1 MAAIALVD
9 TGFLIA
15 LLDARDGHHRW
26 AAELASRQP
35 PPWTTCEAVLSEAFH
50 ILGPRDSEAL
60 ATLLRRSAVMA
71 PFRFDQSTE
80 AVLTLMRKYA
90 DVPMSFADACLVRMT
105 EIVSDPLLL
114 ATDTDFRI
122 YRRHSRQTV
131 PCMLPT

>member
-1 MAAIALVD
+1 MAATALVD

-26 AAELASRQP
+26 AMASASRQP

-50 ILGPRDSEAL
+50 ILGPRDSESL
-60 ATLLRRSAVMA
+60 ATLLRRGAVA
-71 PFRFDQSTE
+71 TPFRFDQSTE
-80 AVLTLMRKYA
+80 TVLTLMQKYA

-105 EIVSDPLLL
+105 EVLPDPILLT
-114 ATDTDFRI
+114 TDADFRI

-131 PCMLPT
+131 PCVLPR

>member
-1 MAAIALVD
+1 MAANALVD

-26 AAELASRQP
+26 AMALAARQP

-50 ILGPRDSEAL
+50 MLGPQDAQSL
-60 ATLLRRSAVMA
+60 ATLVRRGAVA
-71 PFRFDQSTE
+71 TSFRFDQSTA

-105 EIVSDPLLL
+105 EILPNPRLLT
-114 ATDTDFRI
+114 TDSDFRI

-131 PCMLPT
+131 PCVLPR